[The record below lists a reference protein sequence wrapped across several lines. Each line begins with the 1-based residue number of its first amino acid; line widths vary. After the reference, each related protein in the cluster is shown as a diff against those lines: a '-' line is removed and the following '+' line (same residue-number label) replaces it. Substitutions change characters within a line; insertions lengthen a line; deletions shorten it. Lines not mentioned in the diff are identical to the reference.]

1 MFKNLGFQEYLS
13 IGYIFL
19 IALGLVSDTI
29 FYRYLDIEYL
39 QYITITDTLLS
50 PISLLANNWAL
61 SVILVIF
68 SMSLYF
74 LIKNSVKIE
83 ERLKRIKWLKKRIE
97 ANKKTKRKEYDN
109 KSAFIVSVFIMVFSL
124 LLGFRLGM
132 GINYKKRLAEGKLKN
147 NVTLVFKDDSQ
158 LKAKK
163 IGQNS
168 AYIFYVEEGNTFVT
182 VTPILE
188 NIKQIKTIQKEE

>member
-1 MFKNLGFQEYLS
+1 MLKNLGFQEYLS
-13 IGYIFL
+13 VGYIFL

-29 FYRYLDIEYL
+29 FYRYLDIDYL
-39 QYITITDTLLS
+39 QYITITGTLLS

-61 SVILVIF
+61 SVILIVF

-83 ERLKRIKWLKKRIE
+83 EILKRVKWLKKRIE
-97 ANKKTKRKEYDN
+97 ANKKAKRKEYDN

-132 GINYKKRLAEGKLKN
+132 GINYKKRLAEGRLKN
-147 NVTLVFKDDSQ
+147 NMTLVFKDDSQ

-163 IGQNS
+163 
-168 AYIFYVEEGNTFVT
+168 
-182 VTPILE
+182 
-188 NIKQIKTIQKEE
+188 

>member
-13 IGYIFL
+13 VGYIFL

-29 FYRYLDIEYL
+29 FYRYLDIDYL

-61 SVILVIF
+61 SVILIVF

-83 ERLKRIKWLKKRIE
+83 EILKRVKWLKKRIE
-97 ANKKTKRKEYDN
+97 ANKKAKRKEYDN

-132 GINYKKRLAEGKLKN
+132 GINYKKRLAEGRLKN
-147 NVTLVFKDDSQ
+147 NITLVFKDDSQ

>member
-13 IGYIFL
+13 VGYIFL

-29 FYRYLDIEYL
+29 FYRYLDIDYL

-61 SVILVIF
+61 SVILIVF

-83 ERLKRIKWLKKRIE
+83 ETLKRIKWLRKRIE
-97 ANKKTKRKEYDN
+97 AKEKAKRKEYDN

-132 GINYKKRLAEGKLKN
+132 GINYKKRLAEGRLKN
-147 NVTLVFKDDSQ
+147 NITLVFKDDSQ